1 MKAAFLA
8 VLTLRIAFWLER
20 VSRRFIAAIPQAPA
34 GKFDLVAARRELSL
48 EQVLYAAR
56 SSKQSSKQPSK
67 RAFNFEAARE
77 YEFVPEDE
85 YFRRVERLLETSAK
99 S

>member
-20 VSRRFIAAIPQAPA
+20 VSRRFIAVIPHAPA
-34 GKFDLVAARRELSL
+34 AKFDLVASRRELSL
-48 EQVLYAAR
+48 EEAVYAAR
-56 SSKQSSKQPSK
+56 TSKP
-67 RAFNFEAARE
+67 EAAG

-85 YFRRVERLLETSAK
+85 YFHRVERLLQHSAK
-99 S
+99 SG

>member
-20 VSRRFIAAIPQAPA
+20 VSRRFIAVIPHAPA
-34 GKFDLVAARRELSL
+34 GKFDLVASPRELSL
-48 EQVLYAAR
+48 EQSLYAAR
-56 SSKQSSKQPSK
+56 KS
-67 RAFNFEAARE
+67 ARE

-85 YFRRVERLLETSAK
+85 YFRRVERLLEHSAK
-99 S
+99 SV

>member
-20 VSRRFIAAIPQAPA
+20 VSRRFIAVMPHAPA
-34 GKFDLVAARRELSL
+34 AKFDLVATRRELSL
-48 EQVLYAAR
+48 ERALYAAR
-56 SSKQSSKQPSK
+56 TSKPEP
-67 RAFNFEAARE
+67 AG

-85 YFRRVERLLETSAK
+85 YFRRVERLLESSVK
-99 S
+99 LD

>member
-20 VSRRFIAAIPQAPA
+20 VSRRFIAVIPQAPA
-34 GKFDLVAARRELSL
+34 AKFDLVAARRELSL
-48 EQVLYAAR
+48 EHALYAAQISR
-56 SSKQSSKQPSK
+56 PAS
-67 RAFNFEAARE
+67 NFEAARE

-85 YFRRVERLLETSAK
+85 YFRRVELLLEHSAK
-99 S
+99 SV

>member
-20 VSRRFIAAIPQAPA
+20 VSRRFIAAMPHAPA
-34 GKFDLVAARRELSL
+34 AKFDLVAARRELRL
-48 EQVLYAAR
+48 EGALYAAR
-56 SSKQSSKQPSK
+56 TSKLEPVG
-67 RAFNFEAARE
+67 

-85 YFRRVERLLETSAK
+85 YFRRVERLLESSVK
-99 S
+99 SG

>member
-20 VSRRFIAAIPQAPA
+20 VSRRFIAVIPHAPA
-34 GKFDLVAARRELSL
+34 AKFDLVASRRELSL
-48 EQVLYAAR
+48 EQALYAAR
-56 SSKQSSKQPSK
+56 TSTLES
-67 RAFNFEAARE
+67 ARE

-85 YFRRVERLLETSAK
+85 YFRQVERLLASSAK

>member
-8 VLTLRIAFWLER
+8 VLTLRIALWLER
-20 VSRRFIAAIPQAPA
+20 VSRRFIAVIPHAPA
-34 GKFDLVAARRELSL
+34 AKFDLVSARRELSL

-56 SSKQSSKQPSK
+56 KSAQ
-67 RAFNFEAARE
+67 E

-85 YFRRVERLLETSAK
+85 YFHRVEHFLERVTK
-99 S
+99 KP

>member
-20 VSRRFIAAIPQAPA
+20 VSRRFIAVIPHAPA
-34 GKFDLVAARRELSL
+34 AKFDLVASRRELSL
-48 EQVLYAAR
+48 EGAVYAAR
-56 SSKQSSKQPSK
+56 TSKSES
-67 RAFNFEAARE
+67 A

-85 YFRRVERLLETSAK
+85 YFHRVERLLQHSAK
-99 S
+99 SG

>member
-20 VSRRFIAAIPQAPA
+20 VSRRFVAVIPHAPA
-34 GKFDLVAARRELSL
+34 AKFDLVAVRRELRL
-48 EQVLYAAR
+48 EEAIYAAR
-56 SSKQSSKQPSK
+56 KN
-67 RAFNFEAARE
+67 AHE

-85 YFRRVERLLETSAK
+85 YFRRVEHLLERALK
-99 S
+99 PGR

>member
-20 VSRRFIAAIPQAPA
+20 VSRRFIAVIPHAPA
-34 GKFDLVAARRELSL
+34 AKFDLVASRRDLSL
-48 EQVLYAAR
+48 ERAIYAAR
-56 SSKQSSKQPSK
+56 TSTDGYRFLTQ
-67 RAFNFEAARE
+67 
-77 YEFVPEDE
+77 DE
-85 YFRRVERLLETSAK
+85 YFQRVERLLERSGK

>member
-20 VSRRFIAAIPQAPA
+20 VSRRFIAVIPHAPA
-34 GKFDLVAARRELSL
+34 AKFDLVAAPHELSL
-48 EQVLYAAR
+48 EQSLYAAR
-56 SSKQSSKQPSK
+56 KS
-67 RAFNFEAARE
+67 ARE

-85 YFRRVERLLETSAK
+85 YFRRVERLLEQSAK
-99 S
+99 SV

>member
-20 VSRRFIAAIPQAPA
+20 VSRRFIAVIPQAPA
-34 GKFDLVAARRELSL
+34 AKFDLVAARRELNL
-48 EQVLYAAR
+48 EEAVYAAR
-56 SSKQSSKQPSK
+56 TSKQPSK
-67 RAFNFEAARE
+67 HSSKLEVARE

-99 S
+99 A

>member
-20 VSRRFIAAIPQAPA
+20 VSRRFIAVIPHAPTA
-34 GKFDLVAARRELSL
+34 KFDLVAARRELSL
-48 EQVLYAAR
+48 ERALYAAR
-56 SSKQSSKQPSK
+56 TSKP
-67 RAFNFEAARE
+67 EAA

-85 YFRRVERLLETSAK
+85 YFRRVERLLESSVKLGRAK
-99 S
+99 PA

>member
-20 VSRRFIAAIPQAPA
+20 VSRRFVAAIPHAPA
-34 GKFDLVAARRELSL
+34 AKFDLVAVRRELRL
-48 EQVLYAAR
+48 EEVIYAAR
-56 SSKQSSKQPSK
+56 K
-67 RAFNFEAARE
+67 NARE

-85 YFRRVERLLETSAK
+85 YFRRVEHLLERALK
-99 S
+99 

>member
-20 VSRRFIAAIPQAPA
+20 VSRRFIAVIPHAPA
-34 GKFDLVAARRELSL
+34 AKFDLVASRRELSL
-48 EQVLYAAR
+48 EQALYAAR
-56 SSKQSSKQPSK
+56 TSTLES
-67 RAFNFEAARE
+67 ARE

-85 YFRRVERLLETSAK
+85 YFRQVERLLEATAK

>member
-20 VSRRFIAAIPQAPA
+20 VSRRFIAVIPQAPA
-34 GKFDLVAARRELSL
+34 AKFDLVAARRELSL
-48 EQVLYAAR
+48 EQALYAAR
-56 SSKQSSKQPSK
+56 TSKS
-67 RAFNFEAARE
+67 AAARE

-85 YFRRVERLLETSAK
+85 YFRRVERLLEHSAK
-99 S
+99 SVP

>member
-8 VLTLRIAFWLER
+8 VLTLRIAFRLER
-20 VSRRFIAAIPQAPA
+20 VSRRFIAVIPHAPA
-34 GKFDLVAARRELSL
+34 AKFDLVATPRELSL
-48 EQVLYAAR
+48 EESLYAAR
-56 SSKQSSKQPSK
+56 KS
-67 RAFNFEAARE
+67 ARE

-85 YFRRVERLLETSAK
+85 YFRRVERLLESSAK

>member
-20 VSRRFIAAIPQAPA
+20 VSRRFIAVIPQAPA
-34 GKFDLVAARRELSL
+34 AKFDLVAARRELNL
-48 EQVLYAAR
+48 EEAVYAAR
-56 SSKQSSKQPSK
+56 TSKQSSKLEVAQ
-67 RAFNFEAARE
+67 E

-85 YFRRVERLLETSAK
+85 YFRRVELLLESSAK
-99 S
+99 A